1 MVHLAGIKSGEISN
15 SRGSLKAAGLS
26 KSRGHPLG
34 VSQGRKLLDF
44 TRGFCDAARGA
55 EAGFSDCQRA
65 EDENLMTNP
74 TFQGAWGS
82 LGNGNPSFEK
92 IPPLHCAAHR
102 LSKAVHA

>member
-44 TRGFCDAARGA
+44 TRGFCDAARGR
-55 EAGFSDCQRA
+55 QRQ
-65 EDENLMTNP
+65 D
-74 TFQGAWGS
+74 FQIVK
-82 LGNGNPSFEK
+82 EQ
-92 IPPLHCAAHR
+92 
-102 LSKAVHA
+102 KARIS